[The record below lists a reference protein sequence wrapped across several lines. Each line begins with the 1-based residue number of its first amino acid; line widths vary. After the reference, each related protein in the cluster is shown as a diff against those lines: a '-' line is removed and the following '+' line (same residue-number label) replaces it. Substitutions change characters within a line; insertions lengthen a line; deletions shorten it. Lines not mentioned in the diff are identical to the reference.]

1 MSFQYLPQVVA
12 KHNCFQVGYTLLCLL
27 LVFAASFS
35 YSILL
40 KFPRNFSLCIFLHS
54 VLFLHKSCRL
64 AMLSRYHLLVPC
76 YQDYLWQ
83 VVISYRQH
91 RGIICIIWEWL
102 FSTWCTPGVTLYYHN
117 WPCIGPLLASSPCV
131 LLPFGASLSLSEGY
145 CNCSSVEDAFVW
157 V

>member
-76 YQDYLWQ
+76 YQDCLWQ

-91 RGIICIIWEWL
+91 RGYHLYHLRMIIQYLMYSWGNSLLSQLTMYWAITCIIPMCT
-102 FSTWCTPGVTLYYHN
+102 STIR
-117 WPCIGPLLASSPCV
+117 CITISI
-131 LLPFGASLSLSEGY
+131 
-145 CNCSSVEDAFVW
+145 
-157 V
+157 